1 MTRPN
6 TAKTT
11 LLKISMLFLIPFFFF
26 LIGLNIYSNTIYRQ
40 RLTENNQTRLTM
52 YESFLEEDL
61 KHVEYFMSDMI
72 ANDGSYNA
80 LRYPLSYVDSYLQ
93 VQQLQ
98 EKFESVMKTI
108 DSISAFCII
117 SPKSNITNGPFRKNI
132 SFDEKDNIKK
142 YLNQLVTERGT
153 RQLQIGGCSK
163 SGTNI
168 TSLKLWDW
176 EGFIPAVLLMWIMYP
191 P

>member
-80 LRYPLSYVDSYLQ
+80 LRYPLSL
-93 VQQLQ
+93 
-98 EKFESVMKTI
+98 
-108 DSISAFCII
+108 
-117 SPKSNITNGPFRKNI
+117 
-132 SFDEKDNIKK
+132 
-142 YLNQLVTERGT
+142 
-153 RQLQIGGCSK
+153 
-163 SGTNI
+163 
-168 TSLKLWDW
+168 SL
-176 EGFIPAVLLMWIMYP
+176 IHI
-191 P
+191 